1 MRRPQ
6 KKKETQPQRQEE
18 AGGKGQVLG
27 CDHDILNR
35 ESEKHTRAG
44 HISAAQKTT
53 DQGAVDQGGGALS
66 GPWLYSQAIS
76 ISRLALY

>member
-44 HISAAQKTT
+44 RISTAQKTT
-53 DQGAVDQGGGALS
+53 GAVDQGGGAHS